1 MRTETQQMRT
11 NSKKK
16 TSVFPLLKVFK
27 LKINLTFWVI
37 SCFLEKNMVRI
48 SNFLYPDYSSHESF
62 EKKISVNVV
71 NISKWVL
78 LKQLRP

>member
-48 SNFLYPDYSSHESF
+48 SNFLYPDYSNPESF
-62 EKKISVNVV
+62 EKKFSVNVV

>member
-27 LKINLTFWVI
+27 LKFNLTFWVI

-48 SNFLYPDYSSHESF
+48 SNFLYPDYSNPESF
-62 EKKISVNVV
+62 EKNFPIM
-71 NISKWVL
+71 L
-78 LKQLRP
+78 

>member
-48 SNFLYPDYSSHESF
+48 SNFLYPDYSNPESF
-62 EKKISVNVV
+62 ETKFSVNVV